1 MITNAIII
9 GTGVEIEL
17 IIFFD
22 LFGILPIFLLEINSS
37 DVFLLFSIV
46 PIKVYNNA
54 DTMKERII
62 KDNHKKAGIYKWIN
76 NESGNT
82 YVGNSI
88 NLSNRLRL
96 YFNYFEFS
104 IYGGV

>member
-1 MITNAIII
+1 
-9 GTGVEIEL
+9 
-17 IIFFD
+17 
-22 LFGILPIFLLEINSS
+22 
-37 DVFLLFSIV
+37 
-46 PIKVYNNA
+46 
-54 DTMKERII
+54 MKERII